1 MRSLQKIIS
10 IKWIAIVAFA
20 LIGIGFAYSKL
31 KPDPILKRAESG
43 DLDAIYT
50 MGLQH
55 YEGLNR
61 RKDPQA
67 AYRWFLAA
75 AERDHVPAQAII
87 GSMHYQGEGVAKDL
101 EQSFK
106 WFSRAATKGH
116 VQALYALGLLY
127 TKGEGVPKDMVK
139 GITLLEAAAQAKS
152 EVAQLELVKLLA
164 ENKMSNPVDPTH
176 DINYWYDQL
185 AALGNSEA
193 MIYKG
198 VQLWESGDVSQ
209 SCEWYKKAYTKNH
222 AAAGY
227 ALANC
232 VRQKIVT
239 ESPEMAM
246 TYLQHS
252 AEHGFIPAIL
262 EIAAAYAS
270 GDGIAKDKN
279 KAIALYQKAANSG
292 DTYGIYNLAFAYRYD
307 HERPADARQ
316 LFERIA
322 DGYPPAQYELAIM
335 YGLGLG
341 GAKDEKRAAQLYL
354 AAAEK
359 NYIPAQYNLGVLYMK
374 GEGLSQDTKT
384 AELWLKKAADQ
395 GHTKAK
401 TLLQELAHQAT
412 SNGTNAKSPSPE
424 HQGHDHRHTH

>member
-1 MRSLQKIIS
+1 MRSLQKNIS
-10 IKWIAIVAFA
+10 IKRAAIVAIA
-20 LIGIGFAYSKL
+20 LVGIGLTYSQL
-31 KPDPILKRAESG
+31 KPDPILKKAEGG

-61 RKDPQA
+61 RKDPKA
-67 AYRWFLAA
+67 AHRWFLTA

-87 GSMHYQGEGVAKDL
+87 GSMYYQGEGVAKDL
-101 EQSFK
+101 GQSVK
-106 WFSRAATKGH
+106 WFSRAAEKGH

-127 TKGEGVPKDMVK
+127 SKGEGVPKDLVK

-152 EVAQLELVKLLA
+152 EVAQLELVKLLS
-164 ENKMSNPVDPTH
+164 ENKMTNPVDPTH
-176 DINYWYDQL
+176 DLNFWYDQL
-185 AALGNSEA
+185 AVLGNSEA

-209 SCEWYKKAYTKNH
+209 SCEWYRKAYTKNH

-239 ESPEMAM
+239 ESPEMVM

-270 GDGIAKDKN
+270 GEGIAKDKN
-279 KAIALYQKAANSG
+279 KALALYEKAAHSG
-292 DTYGIYNLAFAYRYD
+292 DTYGIYNLAFTYRYD

-322 DGYPPAQYELAIM
+322 DRYPPAQYELAIM
-335 YGLGLG
+335 NGLGLG
-341 GAKDEKRAAQLYL
+341 GIKDEKKAAQLYL

-359 NYIPAQYNLGVLYMK
+359 NYIPAQYNLGILYMK

-395 GHTKAK
+395 GHAKAK
-401 TLLQELAHQAT
+401 ILLQELAHQAT
-412 SNGTNAKSPSPE
+412 SIDANTKSPSPE
-424 HQGHDHRHTH
+424 HQEQDHRHTH